1 MAKIND
7 FTIVSELNDEFSLR
21 VFMES
26 GQKVAQVNNVS
37 HDFLREA
44 MPTSRLGIRTPGLA
58 PWPSKFKEN
67 PVPDGYSIALSHK
80 YTFGSMCLKMIL
92 NKQSRHRYFALLL
105 ALFGN
110 NENTRE
116 LLTVMLLRTK
126 FTDELR
132 YLSEQLDISRM
143 SVRTWDSVAIDNK
156 PGSVK
161 FNDVRNSPCS
171 WSSALRNGCL
181 ADGYVP
187 HPNIWFR
194 DVKNKSLFTKISACE
209 MFPNLAPKI
218 LASIPKYPKGG
229 KVDRIVDIR
238 TQILFNMLR
247 NAYGLK
253 YEDIIVD
260 KQLDLNTYEVLSS
273 LCAILT
279 AAAGLGGR
287 VSITDIRG
295 VDPDL
300 DVKLRFS
307 LWYRNV
313 RSRILTL
320 QGNYGVAGDAWLM
333 DKLLTSLAVVMNAGD
348 KQESELLTSCVRA
361 AVDENDLQE
370 TLEGWVSKR
379 NINMYLGDTNTL
391 NAVNVPAST
400 LRSIEDGIDDIV
412 QSLSDKDNI
421 VKCLKELVRLQESSI
436 SGKAFDPAT
445 TTNYTNIQYNNN
457 GLVTASL
464 IPMITNRFQL
474 LDYIYR
480 MSTYRE
486 NEFIYDTMGI
496 VNRCSRTISSHVS
509 SYEYSVGILKKWEEL
524 RDIALDQV
532 SHNGSGY
539 FPSEMLYWS
548 ALARVLVT
556 DWQHFCRIN
565 AGKSRDEL
573 FEMSVLTDNPFADIE
588 NSVCQEIDEYKSG
601 YARWRE
607 NRFK

>member
-1 MAKIND
+1 MAKINE

-21 VFMES
+21 VFLES

-37 HDFLREA
+37 HDFLKEA

-58 PWPSKFKEN
+58 PWPSKFNEN
-67 PVPDGYSIALSHK
+67 PVPEGYSIALSHRYK
-80 YTFGSMCLKMIL
+80 FGSMCLKMLL
-92 NKQSRHRYFALLL
+92 NKQARHRYFALLL

-116 LLTVMLLRTK
+116 LITVMLSRRK
-126 FTDELR
+126 FADELQ
-132 YLSEQLDISRM
+132 YVSEQLDIARM
-143 SVRTWDSVAIDNK
+143 SLRSWDSVAMDNK

-171 WSSALRNGCL
+171 WSSALKNGCL

-194 DVKNKSLFTKISACE
+194 DVKNESLFTKITACE

-229 KVDRIVDIR
+229 KVDRLVDVR

-247 NAYGLK
+247 NVYGLK

-260 KQLDLNTYEVLSS
+260 KQLDLNTYEVISS
-273 LCAILT
+273 LYAILS

-287 VSITDIRG
+287 VSITDIVG
-295 VDPDL
+295 IDPDL

-313 RSRILTL
+313 RARILAL
-320 QGNYGVAGDAWLM
+320 QGNYGVTGDACLM
-333 DKLLTSLAVVMNAGD
+333 NQLLTSLAVVMNAGD

-379 NINMYLGDTNTL
+379 NINTYLGDPNIL
-391 NAVNVPAST
+391 NSVNVPAST
-400 LRSIEDGIDDIV
+400 LRSIEAGIDDIV

-421 VKCLKELVRLQESSI
+421 VKCLKELVRLQECSI
-436 SGKAFDPAT
+436 NGKAFDPVT
-445 TTNYTNIQYNNN
+445 TTSYTNVQYNNA

-480 MSTYRE
+480 MSPYRE
-486 NEFIYDTMGI
+486 NEFIYDARGI
-496 VNRCSRTISSHVS
+496 TNRCSTTVSFHVS
-509 SYEYSVGILKKWEEL
+509 SYEYSIGILKKWEEL
-524 RDIALDQV
+524 WDIALDQV
-532 SHNGSGY
+532 SHNGPDC
-539 FPSEMLYWS
+539 FTNEMLYWS
-548 ALARVLVT
+548 ALSRVLVT

>member
-1 MAKIND
+1 MAKINE
-7 FTIVSELNDEFSLR
+7 FTIVSEPNDEFSLR
-21 VFMES
+21 VFIES

-37 HDFLREA
+37 RDFLGEA

-67 PVPDGYSIALSHK
+67 PVPDGYSIALGHR
-80 YTFGSMCLKMIL
+80 YTFGPMCLKMFMD
-92 NKQSRHRYFALLL
+92 KQARHRYFALLL

-116 LLTVMLLRTK
+116 LLTVMLSRTK
-126 FTDELR
+126 FTEDLR

-143 SVRTWDSVAIDNK
+143 SVRTWDSVAMDNK

-181 ADGYVP
+181 ADGYLP

-194 DVKNKSLFTKISACE
+194 DVRNKSLFTKITACE
-209 MFPNLAPKI
+209 MFPNLAPEI

-229 KVDRIVDIR
+229 KVDRIVDLR

-253 YEDIIVD
+253 YEDVIVD
-260 KQLDLNTYEVLSS
+260 KQLDLDTYEVLSTLS
-273 LCAILT
+273 AILS
-279 AAAGLGGR
+279 AAAGFGGR
-287 VSITDIRG
+287 VSTMDIRG
-295 VDPDL
+295 IDPDL
-300 DVKLRFS
+300 DVRLMFS
-307 LWYRNV
+307 HWYRNI
-313 RSRILTL
+313 RARMLTL
-320 QGNYGVAGDAWLM
+320 QGKYGIVGDAWLI
-333 DKLLTSLAVVMNAGD
+333 DKLLTSLAVIMNAGD

-379 NINMYLGDTNTL
+379 NINMLLGDTNIL
-391 NAVNVPAST
+391 NKVNVPAST
-400 LRSIEDGIDDIV
+400 LRNIEDGLDDIV

-436 SGKAFDPAT
+436 NGKAFDPAT
-445 TTNYTNIQYNNN
+445 TTSYTNVQYNNA

-474 LDYIYR
+474 LDSIYR
-480 MSTYRE
+480 MSPYRE
-486 NEFIYDTMGI
+486 NEFIFDARGI
-496 VNRCSRTISSHVS
+496 VNRCSRTVSFHAS
-509 SYEYSVGILKKWEEL
+509 SYEYSIGILKKWEEL
-524 RDIALDQV
+524 WDIALDQV
-532 SHNGSGY
+532 SHNCSGY
-539 FPSEMLYWS
+539 FSSEVLYWS
-548 ALARVLVT
+548 ALSRVLVT

-607 NRFK
+607 NRFR